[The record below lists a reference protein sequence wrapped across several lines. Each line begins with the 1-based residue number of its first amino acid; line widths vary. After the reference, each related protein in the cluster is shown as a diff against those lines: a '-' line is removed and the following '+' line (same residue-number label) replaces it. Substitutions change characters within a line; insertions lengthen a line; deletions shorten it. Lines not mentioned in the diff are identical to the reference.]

1 MAEVES
7 GGMTIEP
14 APEWYIRYCA
24 RMAQRGLDPSLLPT
38 APEAEPTNVFS
49 IEAGRVRRATREM
62 LRRRS
67 AL

>member
-1 MAEVES
+1 MVEVEGRS
-7 GGMTIEP
+7 MTWSE
-14 APEWYIRYCA
+14 EVLLRYAA
-24 RMAQRGLDPSLLPT
+24 RMVQQGLDPSPLIV
-38 APEAEPTNVFS
+38 PEEEPGNVYS